1 MKKKPLSL
9 LAALILCAGGM
20 LAIGAHAEKTDL
32 LTHQIETRLQIQ
44 APAERVWATL
54 LDFPKHPE
62 WNPFIRYIEGQALV
76 GEKLQVRVQPEGG
89 NEVGFSP
96 TVLVVKPQEELRWQG
111 RFILPGL
118 FDGEHYFLLRSD
130 GAGGVSWVHGE
141 KFSGLLVPFLKG
153 SLETGTRVGFE
164 AMNEALRKI
173 VEQR

>member
-9 LAALILCAGGM
+9 LIALILCAGGT
-20 LAIGAHAEKTDL
+20 LTIGAHAEKTDF

-54 LDFPKHPE
+54 LDFPKHAQ
-62 WNPFIRYIEGQALV
+62 WNPFIRHIEGQALV
-76 GEKLQVRVQPEGG
+76 GEKLQVRVQPVGG
-89 NEVGFSP
+89 TEMDFSP
-96 TVLVVKPQEELRWQG
+96 TVLVVKPQEALRWQG

-118 FDGEHYFLLRSD
+118 FDGEHYFLLRPD

-141 KFSGLLVPFLKG
+141 KFSGLLVPFFRD
-153 SLETGTRVGFE
+153 SLETGTRAGFE
-164 AMNEALRKI
+164 AMNEALRSI

>member
-1 MKKKPLSL
+1 MKKKPLTVRV
-9 LAALILCAGGM
+9 ALILGAGSM
-20 LAIGAHAEKTDL
+20 LAIGAHAQNANF

-44 APAERVWATL
+44 APAERVWSTL
-54 LDFPKHPE
+54 LDFPKYAH
-62 WNPFIRYIEGQALV
+62 WNPFIRHIEGQARV
-76 GEKLQVRVQPEGG
+76 GEKLQVRIQPAGG
-89 NEVGFSP
+89 NEMGFSP

-118 FDGEHYFLLRSD
+118 FDGEHYFLLRPD

-153 SLETGTRVGFE
+153 SLETGTRAGFE
-164 AMNEALRKI
+164 SMNEALRKI